1 MPTKVI
7 FETTPDHLGVLWRDI
22 ERDVYHADKFAFE
35 RPLRLI

>member
-22 ERDVYHADKFAFE
+22 ASEMSIMQTSS
-35 RPLRLI
+35 PLSVRFG